1 MSEEKVRK
9 FLIRVTQPSAKYT
22 SIALLQV
29 IANGGSSLLHRVE
42 LKTEFGYGEDSISEM
57 LGAFWQTAQ
66 DDADGHLGTTAYV
79 VIAYQGTKEGERG
92 PMFRLR
98 SQDASLTSGGGILG
112 ETEPATAQGLQAQLM
127 RHLEAKDRTMG
138 VMIEHMANQ
147 ATGIIARQA
156 TQIEHYEKRHWEN
169 VELAERMML
178 DRSAADAEKTK
189 QIAFDKR
196 MDETMK
202 MLKPIIPLLM
212 SKLKGISKDAKA
224 GAQTDVLKALMS
236 NVTPEQMEQI
246 ATILGPQSLALAE
259 LYLDARKSEFE
270 GENGEAKH

>member
-1 MSEEKVRK
+1 MSEDKVRK

-22 SIALLQV
+22 SIALVQV
-29 IANGGSSLLHRVE
+29 IANGGSSLLHRCE
-42 LKTEFGYGEDSISEM
+42 LRAEYGYGEDSISEM
-57 LGAFWQTAQ
+57 LGAIWQTAQ
-66 DDADGHLGTTAYV
+66 DDADGHLGTTAYT

-112 ETEPATAQGLQAQLM
+112 ETEQATPQGLQAQLM

-138 VMIEHMANQ
+138 IMVEHMANQ
-147 ATGIIARQA
+147 ATSIISRQSA
-156 TQIEHYEKRHWEN
+156 QIEHYEKRHWEN
-169 VELAERMML
+169 VELAEKMML
-178 DRSAADAEKTK
+178 DRTTADLERSK
-189 QIAFDKR
+189 QVSFDKR

-212 SKLKGISKDAKA
+212 SKLKGISKDAKS

-270 GENGEAKH
+270 GEEAKH